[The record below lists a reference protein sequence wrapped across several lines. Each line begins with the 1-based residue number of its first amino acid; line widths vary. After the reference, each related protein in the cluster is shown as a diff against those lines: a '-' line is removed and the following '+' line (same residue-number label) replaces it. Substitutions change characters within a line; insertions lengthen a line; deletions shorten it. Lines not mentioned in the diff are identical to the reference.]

1 MVWGSVDRR
10 EGYLIGCIVATGT
23 EPHKVVMVT
32 CGKGRGGLK
41 YYTKNNMEDG

>member
-32 CGKGRGGLK
+32 CGGGPK
-41 YYTKNNMEDG
+41 YYTKNMEDG